1 MKHRYF
7 VRIAAVLLV
16 ITAACL
22 CWVMP
27 AGAETAER
35 VYDPAGILT
44 EPQAEALATRLEAL
58 SAEYG
63 VEMYFATYVAE
74 DAYDDFYGDDYCRGV
89 KNLKAEDAVLLIVT
103 YEQRNSTYYYNLYTY
118 GEANYVISQKE
129 INYVLDADGVYGN
142 IKSGRVSEGA
152 ETFFELAAKAFAGR
166 VGAPWILVIIV
177 SAVIA
182 VVIALIACLGVVAS
196 YKRKRASVDYPL
208 DQYAK
213 LKLTLERDSFV
224 REYTTRTYS
233 PQSSGNSSGG
243 NSRHGGGSGHRG
255 GR

>member
-7 VRIAAVLLV
+7 GRIAAMLLV
-16 ITAACL
+16 LAAVCL

-35 VYDPAGILT
+35 VYDPAELLT
-44 EPQAEALATRLEAL
+44 PPQAEKLADRLEAL

-63 VEMYFATYVAE
+63 VELYFATYEAE
-74 DAYDDFYGDDYCRGV
+74 NAYDDFYGDDYCREV
-89 KNLKAEDAVLLIVT
+89 KSLHAGDAVLLIVT
-103 YEQRNSTYYYNLYTY
+103 YELGNRTYYYDMYTY
-118 GEANYVISQKE
+118 GKANSAINQKE
-129 INYVLDADGVYGN
+129 VDYILDTDAVYRSIKGGN
-142 IKSGRVSEGA
+142 VTDGA
-152 ETFFELAAKAFAGR
+152 ETFFEMSAKAFAGR
-166 VGAPWILVIIV
+166 VGAPWIQVIGV

-182 VVIALIACLGVVAS
+182 VVIALIICGGVVAS
-196 YKRKRASVDYPL
+196 YKRKKASVDYPL

-213 LKLTLERDSFV
+213 LNLTLTRDDFV

-243 NSRHGGGSGHRG
+243 KSRHGGGGGHRG